1 MDDIS
6 LVKSEPNGGN
16 AYDEETVGMNSSSD
30 IESVCN
36 INEDNLME
44 MPLNKT
50 SKLRYPIG
58 CPVWYNRLKQTGVEE
73 FSCGDVGSVLMDV
86 LSGKR
91 YYRITKTIDDDNFS
105 FSSGNGDI
113 IQEEKVMYA
122 AKCPVFVERKADD
135 NNGEKKE
142 VQGDII
148 RPHIDRKG
156 TTYTVML
163 FEGGNKIVVVDGVA
177 SEHIKFRNTTN
188 QEGNTNSK
196 EVSKKVNWTPPNL
209 KGSNSNSMS
218 TRDQLLIYSDGEL
231 DEPHIPK
238 VPANRRRRQ
247 RRRPRR
253 RSRSPPGNGII
264 NVNGRYGGFPQPSMR
279 GGFPQPSMRG
289 GFPQVGGRGY
299 PGILKSGPKPE
310 GCTCLHVDNLCD
322 KVDEDSIR
330 KFFLRAGVGV
340 QAFRRPYSNR
350 HNDGSLAPLCV

>member
-6 LVKSEPNGGN
+6 LVKSEPKDGN

-50 SKLRYPIG
+50 SKLSYPIG

-73 FSCGDVGSVLMDV
+73 FSCGDVSSVLMDV

-91 YYRITKTIDDDNFS
+91 YYRITKTIDDDSFS
-105 FSSGNGDI
+105 LSSGNGDI
-113 IQEEKVMYA
+113 IQEDKVMYA
-122 AKCPVFVERKADD
+122 AKCPVFVERKADN

-148 RPHIDRKG
+148 RPNVDRKA
-156 TTYTVML
+156 TTYTVIL
-163 FEGGNKIVVVDGVA
+163 FEDDNKIVVVDGVVP
-177 SEHIKFRNTTN
+177 EHIKFRNTTN
-188 QEGNTNSK
+188 DKSNQEGNANNK
-196 EVSKKVNWTPPNL
+196 EVSKKVSWTPPNL
-209 KGSNSNSMS
+209 EGSNSNSMS
-218 TRDQLLIYSDGEL
+218 TRDQPLIYSDGEL
-231 DEPHIPK
+231 NEPHTSI
-238 VPANRRRRQ
+238 PANRQRRQ
-247 RRRPRR
+247 RRPRR
-253 RSRSPPGNGII
+253 RSRSPPANGI
-264 NVNGRYGGFPQPSMR
+264 NGRY

-299 PGILKSGPKPE
+299 PIILKSGPKPD

-322 KVDEDSIR
+322 KVDEDSIK
-330 KFFLRAGVGV
+330 KFFLRTGVGV